1 MLLLAVFS
9 AASGQRKNEVS
20 LDFKNAP
27 LSKVFKAIKQ
37 QTGFAFVSGDVSLS
51 GITVN
56 VKVNNADIDQAMNV
70 CLRGTG
76 LQYEI
81 VGKIIVIRK
90 EAPTNLVDNSPGFP
104 ARISG
109 VVVGEKGMALAGAT
123 ATVKG
128 TKNFTI
134 SHANGSFTLPGVN
147 ADAII
152 VITYLGY
159 ATQEVAV
166 KNRFDIGTVALS
178 PNVSKLDEINVLA
191 YGQKTSQRFDVGS
204 SVKVTSEI
212 IEKQPVGN
220 ILQALEGRV
229 AGLVI
234 TQSSGL
240 VGADIKVQI
249 RGQNSLDQNADR
261 DNYTNVIKNVPLY
274 IVDGVPFPAAAIN
287 QQASSNNGNGYY
299 NYMTGPN
306 GNGSPLSTLNPN
318 DIESI
323 TVLKDASS
331 TAIYGSRGANGV
343 ILITTKKGKP
353 GKIGMS
359 VSGGSSI
366 TYVPTKLKV
375 LGLSDYLALRKEA
388 FENDGRTITSSS
400 APDLTLWSQT
410 ASTDFKKLLIGSPA
424 KTFNGSASISG
435 GGGGFTFLMSG
446 SYSRQNSVF
455 DDHRS
460 SNSYST
466 HFNFGYSTPNQKFST
481 TLSAVVGSLTSNL
494 ANTDFYTN
502 AFSLPPNFPLYDEDG
517 KLYSWTN
524 SYPYVTNPLL
534 NLNAS
539 YQNKMMTTNAVL
551 GLNYAILP
559 GFDFQTNIG
568 YNKTQS
574 TQSMLNPSTAVAAS
588 LLTYF
593 QPSASY
599 ASSYSQNLSV
609 EPQLNYHTTI
619 SKGSLTALVGGTLQK
634 TVNEQPYYIQAT
646 GFASDLYLSNL
657 ALASSYVIHN
667 GYNAYNYAS
676 FFSSI
681 NYLWDGK
688 YVLLANYRRD
698 GSSKFGLNNLYSNFG
713 SVGLAWI
720 FTEEG
725 FLKNR
730 PAWIDFGKLRGT
742 YGVIGSDG
750 IENYA
755 YLSTYGITSSSYYAG
770 SNGVSPV
777 RLANQD
783 YKWETTRKLELG
795 LDLGLFKDR
804 VILTTA
810 FYRNRTNN
818 QLLSY
823 SLATQTGFSSYVAN
837 SPALV
842 QNTGFE
848 FTLTTKNIKSAHFT
862 WTTSANLSIAQNKLI
877 AFPNL
882 ATSSYAGSYEIGKP
896 ISSLYLFHYTGTD
909 ANGAPTFTDVNK
921 DGTYTVNPAING
933 LKGDMLYMGSS
944 AAKMYGGLS
953 NTWKY
958 KAFQLDAF
966 FQFTIGAVDQGLLKY
981 MSAPPGGLNNV
992 PTAVVDKMRELGL
1005 SKMFSTY
1012 SYSNNFNRLKQSD
1025 ILLNRLSYG
1034 RLTNLA
1040 LSYSLPQRYA
1050 RALRMAGLSANLRAQ
1065 NLAVFT
1071 LSGNK
1076 YKGVDPETGPVNVP
1090 PLKVFNAGLQFSF

>member
-1 MLLLAVFS
+1 MLAVFS

-37 QTGFAFVSGDVSLS
+37 QTGFAFVSGDVSLN

-56 VKVNNADIDQAMNV
+56 VKVNNAGIDQAMSV
-70 CLRGTG
+70 CLGGTG

-90 EAPTNLVDNSPGFP
+90 EASDNLVDNSPSFP

-109 VVVGEKGMALAGAT
+109 VIVGEMGVALGGAT

-128 TKNFTI
+128 TKNFTV
-134 SHANGSFTLPGVN
+134 SRTNGSFTLPGVN

-159 ATQEVAV
+159 AAQEVAV
-166 KNRFDIGTVALS
+166 KNRFDIGTVRLS
-178 PNVSKLDEINVLA
+178 PNISKLDEINVLA

-204 SVKVTSEI
+204 SVKVTSETI
-212 IEKQPVGN
+212 GKQPVGN

-240 VGADIKVQI
+240 IGSDISVQV
-249 RGQNSLDQNADR
+249 RGQNSLDPNSER
-261 DNYTNVIKNVPLY
+261 DNATNVIKNVPLY
-274 IVDGVPFPAAAIN
+274 IVDGVPFPGAAVN
-287 QQASSNNGNGYY
+287 QQASSNDGNGNY
-299 NYMTGPN
+299 NYLTGPN
-306 GNGSPLSTLNPN
+306 GNGSPLSTLSPSE
-318 DIESI
+318 IESI

-359 VSGGSSI
+359 VSAGSGISI
-366 TYVPTKLKV
+366 VPTKLKV

-388 FENDGRTITSSS
+388 FANDGLTITSGN

-410 ASTDFKKLLIGSPA
+410 NATDFKKVLIGSPA

-446 SYSRQNSVF
+446 SYGRQNSVY

-466 HFNFGYSTPNQKFST
+466 HFNFSYSTPDQKFST
-481 TLSAVVGSLTSNL
+481 TLSALIGALNSNL
-494 ANTDFYTN
+494 ASTDFYTN
-502 AFSLPPNFPLYDEDG
+502 AFSLPPNFPLRDENG
-517 KLYSWTN
+517 KLYSWTGT
-524 SYPYVTNPLL
+524 YPNVTNPLL

-539 YQNKMMTTNAVL
+539 YQNKMMTTNASL
-551 GLNYAILP
+551 GLNYKILT
-559 GFDFQTNIG
+559 GLDFQTNIG

-574 TQSMLNPSTAVAAS
+574 TQTSLSPSSAVPAS

-593 QPSASY
+593 QPSANFVQ
-599 ASSYSQNLSV
+599 SYSQNLAV

-619 SKGSLTALVGGTLQK
+619 SKGNLTALLGGTLQK
-634 TVNEQPYYIQAT
+634 TVNEQPYNIQAY
-646 GFASDLYLSNL
+646 GFPSDLYLSNL

-676 FFSSI
+676 VFSSI
-681 NYLWDGK
+681 NYLWDSK
-688 YVLLANYRRD
+688 YVLSANFRRD

-720 FTEEG
+720 FTEEA
-725 FLKNR
+725 FLKNK
-730 PAWIDFGKLRGT
+730 PVWFDFGKLRGT
-742 YGVIGSDG
+742 YGVVGSDAV
-750 IENYA
+750 ENYA
-755 YLSTYGITSSSYYAG
+755 YLSTYSTTSSSYYAG
-770 SNGVSPV
+770 SNGVTPV

-783 YKWETTRKLELG
+783 YKWETTHKLELG
-795 LDLGLFKDR
+795 LDLGFFKDR
-804 VILTTA
+804 IILATA
-810 FYRNRTNN
+810 FYRNRTNS
-818 QLLSY
+818 QLLSFP
-823 SLATQTGFSSYVAN
+823 LASQTGFNSYVAN

-842 QNTGFE
+842 QNTGLE
-848 FTLTTKNIKSAHFT
+848 FTLNTKNIKSANFT
-862 WTTSANLSIAQNKLI
+862 WTTSANVSFAGNKLI

-882 ATSSYAGSYEIGKP
+882 GSSPYANSYEIGKP
-896 ISSLYLFHYTGTD
+896 VSGLYLFHYTGTD
-909 ANGAPTFTDVNK
+909 ANGSPTYTDVNH
-921 DGTYTVNPAING
+921 DGTYTLNPAING

-944 AAKMYGGLS
+944 ATKMYGGLS

-958 KAFQLDAF
+958 KALQLDVF

-981 MSAPPGGLNNV
+981 ISAPPGGLANL
-992 PTAVVDKMRELGL
+992 PKAVIDKMRELDL
-1005 SKMFSTY
+1005 SKMFTTY
-1012 SYSNNFNRLKQSD
+1012 SYSNDFSRLKQSD
-1025 ILLNRLSYG
+1025 ILLNRCSYA
-1034 RLTNLA
+1034 RLTNMA
-1040 LSYSLPQRYA
+1040 LSYNLPKRYA
-1050 RALRMAGLSANLRAQ
+1050 KALRVAGLSANIMAQ

-1076 YKGVDPETGPVNVP
+1076 YRGIDPETGPVNVP